1 MGAREVEFDPAQHLH
16 FRHRERQ
23 PFHSNA
29 MALSAWDAEAPCW
42 RGGSIIRSAA
52 ALCWARRR
60 PGAMPPPETPVP
72 WPFASGADLL
82 AMGEASRLA
91 IPEMM
96 LANELALRPL
106 AEVEAGLDAIA
117 DTMAACI
124 DRGIAQ
130 EGTLPGGLKVR
141 RRAKALAAELAGR
154 PARWPIRWR
163 CWTGSTCGPWR

>member
-1 MGAREVEFDPAQHLH
+1 
-16 FRHRERQ
+16 
-23 PFHSNA
+23 
-29 MALSAWDAEAPCW
+29 MALSAWDAGASCW
-42 RGGSIIRSAA
+42 RGGSITIGGGFVLGEEEAGRNASARSA
-52 ALCWARRR
+52 
-60 PGAMPPPETPVP
+60 VP

-124 DRGIAQ
+124 DRGM
-130 EGTLPGGLKVR
+130 R
-141 RRAKALAAELAGR
+141 RKARCPAG
-154 PARWPIRWR
+154 
-163 CWTGSTCGPWR
+163 